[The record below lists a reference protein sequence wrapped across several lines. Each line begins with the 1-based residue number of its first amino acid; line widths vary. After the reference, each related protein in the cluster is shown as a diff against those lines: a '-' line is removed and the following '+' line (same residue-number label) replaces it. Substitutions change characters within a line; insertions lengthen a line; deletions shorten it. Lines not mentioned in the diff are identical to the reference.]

1 MINAECRV
9 HLLPNSIGKG
19 RLSIFREA
27 CAKFSL
33 ECITPFNNDIV
44 ECVIVEDTLETRIII
59 EKILHLDPSNSPMP
73 QLVSTRWL
81 SESLRAQK
89 LLPREPFIR
98 PLLFDTMQSSVEDNI
113 SMNQKVSR
121 TKTNNE
127 QSIIPRIR
135 SNSDSDYDENE
146 DVSQT
151 DEELVVCIVYSNLDM
166 NNSIR
171 SSFLNKVKRILFENL
186 LSRFLT

>member
-19 RLSIFREA
+19 RLAIFREA

-33 ECITPFNNDIV
+33 ECITPFNIDNV
-44 ECVIVEDTLETRIII
+44 ECVIVEDTLDPHIII
-59 EKILHLDPSNSPMP
+59 EKILHIDPSNSYIP

-98 PLLFDTMQSSVEDNI
+98 SLVSESPMTPNEDNI
-113 SMNQKVSR
+113 SNEP
-121 TKTNNE
+121 KTSPIKLFNE
-127 QSIIPRIR
+127 LSIIPRIR
-135 SNSDSDYDENE
+135 SNSGSDYDEDDAGVNK
-146 DVSQT
+146 T
-151 DEELVVCIVYSNLDM
+151 DEELVVCILYL
-166 NNSIR
+166 
-171 SSFLNKVKRILFENL
+171 K
-186 LSRFLT
+186 

>member
-19 RLSIFREA
+19 RLSIFRKA

-44 ECVIVEDTLETRIII
+44 ECVIVEDTLETHVII
-59 EKILHLDPSNSPMP
+59 EKILHLDPLNSHIP

-81 SESLRAQK
+81 SESLRSQK

-98 PLLFDTMQSSVEDNI
+98 PLIFDIMKSSVEDNI
-113 SMNQKVSR
+113 SINQKVSR
-121 TKTNNE
+121 TKINNE
-127 QSIIPRIR
+127 QSIIPRMR

-146 DVSQT
+146 DVNQT
-151 DEELVVCIVYSNLDM
+151 DEELVVCIVYSNLNID
-166 NNSIR
+166 N
-171 SSFLNKVKRILFENL
+171 
-186 LSRFLT
+186 

>member
-9 HLLPNSIGKG
+9 YLLPNAIGKG

-33 ECITPFNNDIV
+33 ECVTPFNIDNV
-44 ECVIVEDTLETRIII
+44 ECVIVEDTLDPHIVI
-59 EKILHLDPSNSPMP
+59 EKILHIDLSNSYIP

-89 LLPREPFIR
+89 LLPRESFIR
-98 PLLFDTMQSSVEDNI
+98 SLVSENPMTPNEDDVSMDAKI
-113 SMNQKVSR
+113 SP
-121 TKTNNE
+121 TKFNNE

-135 SNSDSDYDENE
+135 SNSDSDYDEDEN
-146 DVSQT
+146 VNKT
-151 DEELVVCIVYSNLDM
+151 DEELVVCILYLKIIESLFF
-166 NNSIR
+166 
-171 SSFLNKVKRILFENL
+171 FLL
-186 LSRFLT
+186 L

>member
-9 HLLPNSIGKG
+9 YLLPNAIGKG

-33 ECITPFNNDIV
+33 ECITPFNIDNV
-44 ECVIVEDTLETRIII
+44 ECVIVEDTLDPYIVI
-59 EKILHLDPSNSPMP
+59 EKILHIDPSNSYIP

-89 LLPREPFIR
+89 LLPRESFIR
-98 PLLFDTMQSSVEDNI
+98 SLVSENPMTPNEDDVLIDPKI
-113 SMNQKVSR
+113 SP
-121 TKTNNE
+121 TKFNNE

-135 SNSDSDYDENE
+135 SNSDSDYDEDE
-146 DVSQT
+146 DVNKT
-151 DEELVVCIVYSNLDM
+151 DEELVVCILYLKMIES
-166 NNSIR
+166 
-171 SSFLNKVKRILFENL
+171 LFFFFFF
-186 LSRFLT
+186 SH